1 MLFRGTRD
9 APIEDS
15 ALMTVTYVSQMVL
28 FQPEI
33 VQLKGQTDEYAIVI
47 TYTPPD
53 GDVKRSRPFPLIPD
67 TEDLE
72 ATQVALHR
80 SPTKAFIMQNDIN
93 EWFSECFGWST
104 LLVYLGPYYR
114 PVLGNLSPDAKLQ
127 QGSSWREAISKSIS
141 RLYYGN
147 ADEGLTFTDVAP
159 YLIVTEESLQEVSSK
174 LLDGQNMDITK
185 FRPNIVLRGA
195 ASAYDEDY
203 WAGLKCEDKDVA
215 TTGAVDFII
224 TANCARCVSINI
236 DYSTGEPGKGSDG
249 TILKKMMK
257 DRRIDP
263 GAKYSPIFGRYA
275 FLAEGSNGLD
285 ISIGNKITVSKR
297 NMERTIFGKL
307 TVANRDSTQLLTF
320 D

>member
-15 ALMTVTYVSQMVL
+15 AMMTVTYVSQMVL

-33 VQLKGQTDEYAIVI
+33 VQLKGQTDGYAIVV
-47 TYTPPD
+47 TYNSSD
-53 GDVKRSRPFPLIPD
+53 GEVKRSRPIPLTPD
-67 TEDLE
+67 IKDLE
-72 ATQVALHR
+72 ATQVTLHR

-114 PVLGNLSPDAKLQ
+114 PVLGNLSPNAKLQ
-127 QGSSWREAISKSIS
+127 HESSWREAISNHIS

-147 ADEGLTFTDVAP
+147 PEEGLTFTDVAP
-159 YLIVTEESLQEVSSK
+159 YLIVTEESLQEISSK
-174 LLDGQNMDITK
+174 LLNGQNVDVTK
-185 FRPNIVLRGA
+185 FRPNIVLSGA

-203 WAGLKCEDKDVA
+203 WAGLKCEEKDIPTA
-215 TTGAVDFII
+215 GAVDFII

-236 DYSTGEPGKGSDG
+236 DYSTGKPGKGADG

-275 FLAEGSNGLD
+275 FLAEGSNGLN
-285 ISIGNKITVSKR
+285 ISVGNKITVSKR
-297 NMERTIFGKL
+297 NKERTIFGKL
-307 TVANRDSTQLLTF
+307 TAANLNSTSLLTF